1 MKLIICFFTTL
12 LTFATTF
19 AQQTSVV
26 DFIQAD
32 ADLSVSISEKSIS
45 GKVTYQ
51 VEILQPT
58 DTVFLDAIAMEIS
71 SCQAED
77 STYKLSHSDEKAYF
91 IGDFQKG
98 KTYDLCLNYKVVE
111 PRQALYFVPTKKAK
125 VGQVWTQGQGKYTSH
140 WFPSIDDQNEK
151 MIFNLSI
158 EAPTDYY
165 VLSNGVLS
173 NKTSTEERTQ
183 WEYTMKKPM
192 SSYLLALAM
201 GDFISE
207 EIESSSGVPIQLFLS
222 KKYRENFE
230 PTYRHTQ
237 QIFDFL
243 EDEIGV
249 AYPWEDFKQVAVK
262 DFLYAGMEN
271 TGLTI
276 FSEQF
281 ITDSI
286 GFKDLNYVNV
296 NAHELAHHWFGNL
309 VTATES
315 KHHWL
320 HEGFATYYALL
331 AEREIFGEEYFYF
344 QLYQWAET
352 LKAES
357 DNGKGE
363 ALLKSNAS
371 SLTYYQKGAW
381 ALHILKEKVGPTNF
395 NQAVKNYLEKYAYQN
410 VTTEDFLR
418 EVEEESQVD
427 LTEYRLDWLRQ
438 VAFPADQAL
447 KSLRKSIFI
456 PPLLELISLRETDLP
471 TKKDHLSRFLTYPVD
486 DFHAS
491 EAVAQLQNQESPEA
505 IRLYMKAFS
514 SKSWRVRQAI
524 ANTVNKIPNQLL
536 EKYES
541 LLEDE
546 SYITQEQALLHLW
559 GNVPSNRSVYL
570 EKTKGIYGLYNC
582 EFRMLWLMLALA
594 TQDFEPYNT
603 SPYFEELTGYTNKK
617 YPVEVRENAF
627 NYLYQLDT
635 FTTNNYK
642 DLITSCFHFKWRYA
656 QFSRSLLKELLKN
669 REHELNID
677 DLKDELVVR
686 ERDYLKT
693 LMNE

>member
-1 MKLIICFFTTL
+1 MKLIISFYIIL
-12 LTFATTF
+12 LAFVSAY
-19 AQQTSVV
+19 AQQTAVV

-32 ADLSVSISEKSIS
+32 AQLQVSIAEKGIS
-45 GKVTYQ
+45 GNVIYEVKVVQ
-51 VEILQPT
+51 ST
-58 DTVFLDAIAMEIS
+58 DTIFLDAVAMKIRQCENKNTSI
-71 SCQAED
+71 QL
-77 STYKLSHSDEKAYF
+77 TSDEEKAYF
-91 IGDFQKG
+91 VGNFQPG
-98 KTYDLCLNYKVVE
+98 KTYHLCLNYEVE
-111 PRQALYFVPTKKAK
+111 HPKQALYFVPTEKLK

-158 EAPTDYY
+158 EASSDYH

-173 NKTSTEERTQ
+173 KKTSVEENTR

-192 SSYLLALAM
+192 PSYLLALAM
-201 GDFISE
+201 GDFVSE
-207 EIESSSGVPIQLFLS
+207 KTASSSGVPIELYLS
-222 KKYRENFE
+222 KEYKLNLE
-230 PTYRHTQ
+230 PTYRYTK

-243 EDEIGV
+243 EEEIGV
-249 AYPWEDFKQVAVK
+249 DYPWEDFKQVAVK

-281 ITDSI
+281 VTDSI

-344 QLYQWAET
+344 QLYQWAEE
-352 LKAES
+352 LKELS
-357 DNGKGE
+357 DQGKGE
-363 ALLKSNAS
+363 AILKSNAS

-381 ALHILKEKVGPTNF
+381 ALHILREKVGTTNF
-395 NQAVKNYLEKYAYQN
+395 QQAIKNYLEKHAYQN
-410 VTTEDFLR
+410 VTTEDFLT
-418 EVEEESQVD
+418 EVENVSKID

-447 KSLRKSIFI
+447 KSLRKSVFI

-471 TKKDHLSRFLTYPVD
+471 TKKNHISRFLNYPVD

-491 EAVAQLQNQESPEA
+491 EAVAQLQNQQSPEA

-514 SKSWRVRQAI
+514 SKSWRTRQAI
-524 ANTVNKIPNQLL
+524 AKTLNTIPNPLI
-536 EKYES
+536 EKYED

-546 SYITQEQALLHLW
+546 SYFTKEYALLHLW
-559 GNVPSNRSVYL
+559 GNLPSKRSEYL
-570 EKTKGIYGLYNC
+570 QKTKGVYGLYDK
-582 EFRMLWLMLALA
+582 EFRILWLMLTLA
-594 TQDFEPYNT
+594 TQDFEPENT
-603 SPYFEELTGYTNKK
+603 GAYFQELSGYTDKK
-617 YPVEVRENAF
+617 FPVEVRENAF

-635 FTTNNYK
+635 FTTKNYK
-642 DLITSCFHFKWRYA
+642 DLVASCFHFKWRYT
-656 QFSRSLLKELLKN
+656 QFSRALLKELLSN
-669 REHELNID
+669 RKHELN
-677 DLKDELVVR
+677 LYELRDELTVK
-686 ERDYLKT
+686 EKDYLEG

>member
-1 MKLIICFFTTL
+1 
-12 LTFATTF
+12 
-19 AQQTSVV
+19 
-26 DFIQAD
+26 
-32 ADLSVSISEKSIS
+32 
-45 GKVTYQ
+45 
-51 VEILQPT
+51 
-58 DTVFLDAIAMEIS
+58 
-71 SCQAED
+71 
-77 STYKLSHSDEKAYF
+77 
-91 IGDFQKG
+91 
-98 KTYDLCLNYKVVE
+98 
-111 PRQALYFVPTKKAK
+111 
-125 VGQVWTQGQGKYTSH
+125 
-140 WFPSIDDQNEK
+140 

-173 NKTSTEERTQ
+173 NKTSTEERTK

-201 GDFISE
+201 GDFVSQK
-207 EIESSSGVPIQLFLS
+207 IESSSGIPIELYLS
-222 KKYRENFE
+222 KKYQSNLE
-230 PTYRHTQ
+230 PTYRHTK

-243 EDEIGV
+243 EKEIGV
-249 AYPWEDFKQVAVK
+249 PYPWEDFKQVAVK

-344 QLYQWAET
+344 QLYQWAEE
-352 LKAES
+352 LKALS
-357 DNGKGE
+357 DRGKGE
-363 ALLKSNAS
+363 AILKPNAS

-395 NQAVKNYLEKYAYQN
+395 QEAVKNYLEKNAYQN

-418 EVEEESQVD
+418 EVEEVSKVD

-514 SKSWRVRQAI
+514 SRSWRVRQAI
-524 ANTVNKIPNQLL
+524 AKTVNEIPNKLL

-546 SYITQEQALLHLW
+546 SYITKEQALLHLW
-559 GNVPSNRSVYL
+559 ANVPSKRSEYL
-570 EKTKGIYGLYNC
+570 EKTKGVYGLYDR

-594 TQDFEPYNT
+594 TQDFEPQNT
-603 SPYFEELTGYTNKK
+603 SPYFQELSGYTNAK
-617 YPVEVRENAF
+617 YPVEIRENAF

-635 FTTNNYK
+635 FTSNNYK
-642 DLITSCFHFKWRYA
+642 DLIASCFHFKWRYT
-656 QFSRSLLKELLKN
+656 QFSRSLLKELLKS
-669 REHELNID
+669 REHELNLD
-677 DLKDELVVR
+677 DLKDELVVK